1 MEFQEVV
8 KQRFATKKFDG
19 RTIPQEKLDE
29 LLELVRMAPSALN
42 LQPWKIKVVDDPEL
56 KATLA
61 PATGNPEMI
70 TTASHLLVFC
80 ADTDMETLVAKTMA
94 AMEEAGVPEAIRT
107 HVRELCEEMA
117 LRPSVQERKEWATH
131 QVYLALGNAV
141 NGAKAL
147 GFDSCPVTHF
157 KPEEF
162 RRILGIASHL
172 FPVAICPL
180 GYTAHQ
186 ASPKL
191 RFPLSEIL
199 I

>member
-1 MEFQEVV
+1 
-8 KQRFATKKFDG
+8 
-19 RTIPQEKLDE
+19 LDE

-180 GYTAHQ
+180 GYAAHQ
-186 ASPKL
+186 PSPKL